1 MHIFD
6 IRRSNSVT
14 ELWKKFEQRPQS
26 PVLQR
31 AEVDDGQRTAE
42 DRLSPTLEDVIN
54 PDQYTSTS
62 VEPSKPLLAAFE
74 AELAKILDEISS
86 SSNADHVQNGPQ
98 SSAEAQPRTNTDEPT
113 TPVDAFAQAVHN
125 LVNGAQLFSS
135 GVRSRIPDLE
145 RQLRDVQRA
154 VPEHVESTLQLALT
168 TMESRVRNM
177 TEAIHNTAPARV
189 QRTNNLFWGE
199 CPVAATTV
207 DGLRTMAS
215 EIGQMGQTLFTA
227 FESELGYNTSRD
239 QDQNHSGETHGSSQL
254 GGEAANDELSADHSE
269 SASNTQKSHPNVS
282 FENDKESLDA
292 SRVEQGSSKK
302 ARPRDRLDHA
312 DSSSQQSN
320 MSQTPTSHQDSHA
333 QQHPSLGAHNRPHMN
348 PPPRLPAFP
357 HPAPYYSPSYLPP
370 PGPFH
375 APNPP
380 PPPPPVPP
388 FQTSP
393 FHSPFWEPPQPAP
406 SLWSRFPPHPPTP
419 PHPRRAWQP
428 EWPLGP
434 TYNQNDSGAS
444 AANTP
449 GNSRNEPTVQ
459 TRFSTNKTLFIGNVG
474 FRVTEKMIQ
483 GVFAA
488 QGFLVDVHLPLD
500 SETKK
505 HAGFGYLHFA
515 STYAA
520 KAALEA
526 LQGTHI
532 DGHSVN
538 LEFSDHSPIPNIQ
551 APRDNEQST
560 SQTHSDDPKTSTD
573 SRNSNL
579 PSPRHLIDDS
589 AEESTEQ
596 STSKNTKSAAS
607 NASTNDQ
614 PTNMHPRTSALL
626 DRDNEDAEFST
637 RYPFLIPKASS
648 RGPRIPTTG
657 HLLHFSPD
665 SEMNRFPPVSQLDAH
680 VVANQR
686 QDAESSSRPHVPNV
700 PTGQDSRHPV
710 NNLPPFDIPETHN
723 RPHPHHGWRHLDTS
737 DRRQSGRLLR
747 RSNTMMPAHPASRL
761 SGPFDPLAHAESDNS
776 LKELRRRATERHS
789 LRASAHRSRPGF
801 SDSGRFATFHERLA
815 SNRDMRYPPTI
826 NRIDKCVATLA
837 SLGYGGVEEGGHHRL
852 AVYAAAAD
860 GKVNDAIEMIED
872 ERKVYAQRK

>member
-14 ELWKKFEQRPQS
+14 EIWKKFEQRPQP

-31 AEVDDGQRTAE
+31 AEVDDGQRTE
-42 DRLSPTLEDVIN
+42 DPPSPTFEDGDALN
-54 PDQYTSTS
+54 PDLCTSAS
-62 VEPSKPLLAAFE
+62 AQPSEPLLAAFE
-74 AELAKILDEISS
+74 AELAKILDETSS
-86 SSNADHVQNGPQ
+86 SSNADHAQDGPQ

-113 TPVDAFAQAVHN
+113 TPGDAFAQAVHN
-125 LVNGAQLFSS
+125 LVNGAQLIRS

-215 EIGQMGQTLFTA
+215 EIGQMGQTLFTT

-239 QDQNHSGETHGSSQL
+239 QVQNHSGEAHGSSQL
-254 GGEAANDELSADHSE
+254 GGEATTDEPSADHPE
-269 SASNTQKSHPNVS
+269 YAPNTQQSHPNVP
-282 FENDKESLDA
+282 FEDEKESLDA
-292 SRVEQGSSKK
+292 SRVGRGSSSQT
-302 ARPRDRLDHA
+302 RPHDGLDHA
-312 DSSSQQSN
+312 DPPSQSQQSN
-320 MSQTPTSHQDSHA
+320 MSQTPTSRQDGHA
-333 QQHPSLGAHNRPHMN
+333 QQHPSLGAHHRPHMDI
-348 PPPRLPAFP
+348 PPRIPAFP
-357 HPAPYYSPSYLPP
+357 RPAPFYSPSYLPP

-393 FHSPFWEPPQPAP
+393 FHSSFWQPPQPAP
-406 SLWSRFPPHPPTP
+406 SLWSRFPPHPPPP
-419 PHPRRAWQP
+419 PHLRRAWQSG
-428 EWPLGP
+428 WPLGP
-434 TYNQNDSGAS
+434 KYNQDDSGVAAAS
-444 AANTP
+444 TP
-449 GNSRNEPTVQ
+449 GNSRNEPAVQ
-459 TRFSTNKTLFIGNVG
+459 TRSSTNKTLFIGNVG

-500 SETKK
+500 SETKE

-532 DGHSVN
+532 DGHSIN

-551 APRDNEQST
+551 TPRDNEEST
-560 SQTHSDDPKTSTD
+560 SQTHPDVRKASTD
-573 SRNSNL
+573 TRNSNPL
-579 PSPRHLIDDS
+579 SPRQLIDDS

-596 STSKNTKSAAS
+596 SSSKNTKSAAS

-614 PTNMHPRTSALL
+614 ATNTYPRASALL
-626 DRDNEDAEFST
+626 DRDNEDVEFST
-637 RYPFLIPKASS
+637 RYPSLIPEASS

-657 HLLHFSPD
+657 RLPRLSPE

-680 VVANQR
+680 MVANQR
-686 QDAESSSRPHVPNV
+686 QDAESSSRPRVPNV
-700 PTGQDSRHPV
+700 PTGQGSRHPV
-710 NNLPPFDIPETHN
+710 NNSPPFDIPETHN

-747 RSNTMMPAHPASRL
+747 RSNTMIPAHPASRL
-761 SGPFDPLAHAESDNS
+761 SGPFDPLAPAESNNS
-776 LKELRRRATERHS
+776 PKELRRRATERRS
-789 LRASAHRSRPGF
+789 LRASAHKSRPGF
-801 SDSGRFATFHERLA
+801 SDFATFHEHPA

-826 NRIDKCVATLA
+826 NRIDECVAALA
-837 SLGYGGVEEGGHHRL
+837 SLGYGGAEEGGHHRL

-872 ERKVYAQRK
+872 ERKVYAQRR